1 MIPVAGI
8 HAEIHQLTSSEDT
21 ARTFLMSRII
31 LRETM
36 TCPCTTPPTDML
48 LISCTSSKSSD
59 LFIWKCPACKSF
71 KNIRQCPF
79 QSTVEPSQPPSPHRD
94 NRSEEPTTTSQ
105 PPKKRQ
111 RRTTSRDDIEQ
122 FHTGYAQ
129 VLSIFTGTGSRTNA
143 IKDARISKSTF
154 YLNKA
159 ITELH
164 IVKPEVFQQEVHS
177 AITNNLQLRVQSKM

>member
-21 ARTFLMSRII
+21 ARTFLMSRNI

-71 KNIRQCPF
+71 KNIRTDSVLFSQ
-79 QSTVEPSQPPSPHRD
+79 QSSPLNHLHPTEITDLRSPQLHRNLPKRGKGGPPPEVTLNSFTQTMPRCSLSSLGLVAGPMPSKMLGYPSQLSTSIRPSQ
-94 NRSEEPTTTSQ
+94 N
-105 PPKKRQ
+105 
-111 RRTTSRDDIEQ
+111 
-122 FHTGYAQ
+122 
-129 VLSIFTGTGSRTNA
+129 FT
-143 IKDARISKSTF
+143 
-154 YLNKA
+154 
-159 ITELH
+159 
-164 IVKPEVFQQEVHS
+164 
-177 AITNNLQLRVQSKM
+177 

>member
-1 MIPVAGI
+1 MAGI

-21 ARTFLMSRII
+21 ARTFLMSRNI

-36 TCPCTTPPTDML
+36 TCPSTTPPTDML

-71 KNIRQCPF
+71 KNIRTDSVLFSQ
-79 QSTVEPSQPPSPHRD
+79 QSSPLNHLRPTEITDLRSPQLHRNLPKRGKGGPPS
-94 NRSEEPTTTSQ
+94 
-105 PPKKRQ
+105 
-111 RRTTSRDDIEQ
+111 SRGDIEQ
-122 FHTGYAQ
+122 FHTDYAQ

-159 ITELH
+159 NTELH
-164 IVKPEVFQQEVHS
+164 IVKPEVFQQEFHS
-177 AITNNLQLRVQSKM
+177 AIAHH